1 VKGQHIFVTALF
13 YCDHLGIL
21 GVPVKFLVD
30 TGNVHTTLTETTAKR
45 LGIDTTKLFSG
56 KPHLRISGIG
66 GSAEGYRLA
75 NVRLVFGDEDGKP
88 VEEKLQVVFF
98 MKLPKPRDENERKAL
113 ELVPD
118 LIGLD
123 VIRRYSF
130 RFDKN
135 LMYLE
140 K

>member
-1 VKGQHIFVTALF
+1 MKGQHLFVTALF
-13 YCDHLGIL
+13 YCDHLGIA

-30 TGNVHTTLTETTAKR
+30 TGNINTTLTETTAKK
-45 LGIDTTKLFSG
+45 LGIDTTELFSG

-66 GSAEGYRLA
+66 GSAEGYRLG
-75 NVRLVFGDEDGKP
+75 NIRLVFSDVDGTP
-88 VEEKLQVVFF
+88 VEEKLQVVFVI
-98 MKLPKPRDENERKAL
+98 KLPKPRDENERKAL

-123 VIRRYSF
+123 MIRRYSF
-130 RFDKN
+130 RFDGN
-135 LMYLE
+135 IMYLE